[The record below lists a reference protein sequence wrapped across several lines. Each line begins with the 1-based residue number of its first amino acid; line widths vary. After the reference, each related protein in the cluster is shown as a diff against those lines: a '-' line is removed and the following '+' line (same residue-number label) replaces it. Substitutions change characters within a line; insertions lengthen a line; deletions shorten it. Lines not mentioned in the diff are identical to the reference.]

1 MTEDVVKQLNA
12 KQEMVAII
20 EPVSGETREYLE
32 DAAFRRPWQGGRR
45 TNLPENEFQQQAV

>member
-20 EPVSGETREYLE
+20 EPVSGETREYL
-32 DAAFRRPWQGGRR
+32 
-45 TNLPENEFQQQAV
+45 